1 MQLIQF
7 APRQSSLAKLI
18 VKTIPVVTIEPPG
31 TPTGTMTTITKAE
44 ANAEAVAETQAVVI
58 INRTNVIVIIKVPT
72 EERMGVTPMKGNTI
86 VDQNLVTMFGQ
97 R

>member
-7 APRQSSLAKLI
+7 APRLSSLAKLI
-18 VKTIPVVTIEPPG
+18 VKTIPIVTIKPPG
-31 TPTGTMTTITKAE
+31 TPTGIMTTITKAE
-44 ANAEAVAETQAVVI
+44 ASAEAIAKAQAAVI
-58 INRTNVIVIIKVPT
+58 INRTDVIVIIEVPT

-86 VDQNLVTMFGQ
+86 VEQSLVMMFGQ